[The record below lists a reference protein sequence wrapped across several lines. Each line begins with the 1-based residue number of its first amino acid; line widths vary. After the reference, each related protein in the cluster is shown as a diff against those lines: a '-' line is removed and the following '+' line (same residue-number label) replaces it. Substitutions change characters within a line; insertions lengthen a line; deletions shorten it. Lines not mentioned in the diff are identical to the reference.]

1 MRVIALPVK
10 ALAEAK
16 SRLDPMLTPLERG
29 ALTLAMLEDVMD
41 VGTPGKKRSSSS
53 STNGTRSRRESRGPI
68 MAAARLSG

>member
-1 MRVIALPVK
+1 VLV
-10 ALAEAK
+10 ALAA
-16 SRLDPMLTPLERG
+16 RAVMF
-29 ALTLAMLEDVMD
+29 EDVVD